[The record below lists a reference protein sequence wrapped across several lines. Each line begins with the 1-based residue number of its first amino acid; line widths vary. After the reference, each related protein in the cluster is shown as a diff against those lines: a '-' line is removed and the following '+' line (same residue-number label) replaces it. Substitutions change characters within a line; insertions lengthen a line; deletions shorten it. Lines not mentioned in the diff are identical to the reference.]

1 MVKLAAC
8 INSVVG
14 HFKIFYLAY
23 DLVVLGEIFKVF
35 KMIQFY
41 FQINILQNYVVL
53 AIIKYV
59 TTENVCRCA
68 FVFAC
73 VTVCVCA
80 YVRVYVCAFVCV
92 SVCKCVFVY
101 I

>member
-53 AIIKYV
+53 AIIK
-59 TTENVCRCA
+59 
-68 FVFAC
+68 
-73 VTVCVCA
+73 
-80 YVRVYVCAFVCV
+80 
-92 SVCKCVFVY
+92 
-101 I
+101 